1 MNPLAVTLVVAV
13 LAAIAA
19 AGVGVGFVRRNPL
32 ALEPPPDPL
41 EDRRVELLR
50 SVRDLEEAHAGGA
63 LADARYAAL
72 RRESEDR
79 IARVLRAIDAREA
92 RVDAGPAAPTPAARR
107 GGVPPWAVGVL
118 VGATVV
124 AVVVVGL
131 LRTATPVPSATGPA
145 SSSSDPLTFFEQRV
159 RQHPNDLA
167 ARLDLAL
174 RYLDAGRARDALAQ
188 YAVVLQL
195 DPADAEARAY
205 IGLIL
210 YSAGRPKEALAS
222 VNRALETDPAYPE
235 ALFIKGLV
243 LLKGLDRPAQAE
255 EALHAY
261 LDAAPFGDQR
271 EAANRLIARADMELS
286 SG

>member
-1 MNPLAVTLVVAV
+1 MNPLAVTLAVAV

-41 EDRRVELLR
+41 EDRRVELVR
-50 SVRDLEEAHAGGA
+50 SLRDLEEAHAAGA

-72 RRESEDR
+72 RRDSEDQ
-79 IARVLRAIDAREA
+79 IARVLRAIDARA
-92 RVDAGPAAPTPAARR
+92 AHPDVAPNGPPASVRH

-118 VGATVV
+118 IGATVV

-145 SSSSDPLTFFEQRV
+145 SSSSDPLSFFEQRV

-167 ARLDLAL
+167 ARLDLGL
-174 RYLDAGRARDALAQ
+174 RYLDAGRPRDALAQ

-195 DPADAEARAY
+195 DPQDAEARAY

-210 YSAGRPKEALAS
+210 YSAGRPKDALAS
-222 VNRALETDPAYPE
+222 VNRALETDPTYPE

-243 LLKGLDRPAQAE
+243 LLRGLDRPAQAE
-255 EALHAY
+255 TALRAY

-271 EAANRLIARADMELS
+271 EAANTLIARAEKELS